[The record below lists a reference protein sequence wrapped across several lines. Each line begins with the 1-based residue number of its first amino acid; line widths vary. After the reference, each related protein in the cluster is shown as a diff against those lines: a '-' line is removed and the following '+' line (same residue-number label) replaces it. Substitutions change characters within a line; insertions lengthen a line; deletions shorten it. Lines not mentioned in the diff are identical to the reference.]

1 MVKRMLNAKGVTGD
15 GEALAKC
22 RGVRRMRLCGER
34 IEWIEDAEVTDCVRV
49 EDGQDSPGPSL
60 MV

>member
-22 RGVRRMRLCGER
+22 RGVRRMRLGGCGER
-34 IEWIEDAEVTDCVRV
+34 IEWIEDAEVTDCEWKMARILRI
-49 EDGQDSPGPSL
+49 PR
-60 MV
+60 